1 MERVNRIAFVD
12 TSIFNGSRVSVVFC
26 KSKFPNFAD
35 KNGESCISVLEKV
48 ADRPAALPRLCRN
61 STADMLLS

>member
-1 MERVNRIAFVD
+1 MVR
-12 TSIFNGSRVSVVFC
+12 TGGLMTVVFC
-26 KSKFPNFAD
+26 KSEFPNFAD

-48 ADRPAALPRLCRN
+48 ADRPAALPRHCRN